1 VDCEILITPHPSASK
16 MIDRMAGRAPLIDPN
31 GCKAYAD
38 MLDKRL
44 DERLAKE
51 AGK

>member
-1 VDCEILITPHPSASK
+1 
-16 MIDRMAGRAPLIDPN
+16 MAGRAPLIDRN

-38 MLDKRL
+38 VLDKKL

>member
-1 VDCEILITPHPSASK
+1 
-16 MIDRMAGRAPLIDPN
+16 MAGRAPLIDPE

-38 MLDKRL
+38 SLDKRL